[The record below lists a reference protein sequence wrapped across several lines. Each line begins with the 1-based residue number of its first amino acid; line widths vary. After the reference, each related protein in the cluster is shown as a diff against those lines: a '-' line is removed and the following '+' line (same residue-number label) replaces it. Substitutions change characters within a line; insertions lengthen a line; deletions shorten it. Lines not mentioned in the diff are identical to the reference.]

1 MIIAIGLGCL
11 NRFFMKKTDT
21 SESAQDFIEQNKTLL
36 DPNIMMTHYSADVL
50 FSDRA
55 RKKFVD
61 PDLDPIPRHDS

>member
-36 DPNIMMTHYSADVL
+36 DSNIMMTHYSADVL
-50 FSDRA
+50 FFRSCSKNIRGSRSGSNSQA
-55 RKKFVD
+55 
-61 PDLDPIPRHDS
+61 